1 MTGSGALM
9 EPSLDMDRLSYEI
22 FSILESKFLFG
33 YDDGGGDGGGG
44 KVLPRPSAAAA
55 AASPARAA
63 GRVRV
68 LSIDT
73 GGGTDGL
80 LAAASLA
87 RLESTLKKLSGDL
100 SAHIADFFDVAAGAG
115 AGGLLAALL
124 FTCGPGGRPLFS
136 AAEALDFLAANR
148 HRLLRSRRPILSR
161 IFPNRKGAVRS
172 SDKLLRQV
180 FGEST
185 LRDTLKPLLVP
196 CFDMA
201 TAAPFL
207 FSRADAVESDGY
219 NFLMRQICAATV
231 GNAEMRS
238 VNGKTAIAALDGG
251 LAAGNPAAAAITHVL
266 NNRKEFFAAR
276 MENLLV
282 VSLGNGES
290 AAPPSRSEVARIAG
304 ESASDMVTSSPFL
317 RPSCLIE
324 FQICPFS
331 LSFFLHRTA
340 LTKADLIIQVDQAV
354 SLAFGQARSTSYIR
368 VQATVAA
375 PGKFESSDGSEVLAA
390 AAALLEQKNVES
402 VLFEGRRVSE
412 KTNAEKLEWAAA
424 ELVREHEARKRCPIP
439 VVLLKQGS
447 PRSSS
452 CSLLTSSSSTSPRSN
467 HADLDHRHLHQSH
480 QSSCRERER
489 CALRNCQ

>member
-33 YDDGGGDGGGG
+33 YDDGGGGGGGG
-44 KVLPRPSAAAA
+44 KVLPRPSAAAAA

-100 SAHIADFFDVAAGAG
+100 SAHIADFFDVRPAPAPGASWRRCSSPAGPAAV
-115 AGGLLAALL
+115 
-124 FTCGPGGRPLFS
+124 PLFS

-161 IFPNRKGAVRS
+161 IFPNRKGLSDPRTS
-172 SDKLLRQV
+172 S
-180 FGEST
+180 
-185 LRDTLKPLLVP
+185 
-196 CFDMA
+196 C
-201 TAAPFL
+201 
-207 FSRADAVESDGY
+207 
-219 NFLMRQICAATV
+219 
-231 GNAEMRS
+231 
-238 VNGKTAIAALDGG
+238 TAIAALDGG
-251 LAAGNPAAAAITHVL
+251 LAAANPAAAAITHVL
-266 NNRKEFFAAR
+266 NNRKEFPFAAR

-282 VSLGNGES
+282 VSLGTES
-290 AAPPSRSEVARIAG
+290 RRRRRRGRRSPGSPEKARRIW
-304 ESASDMVTSSPFL
+304 SPL
-317 RPSCLIE
+317 PL
-324 FQICPFS
+324 
-331 LSFFLHRTA
+331 FFALH
-340 LTKADLIIQVDQAV
+340 
-354 SLAFGQARSTSYIR
+354 
-368 VQATVAA
+368 
-375 PGKFESSDGSEVLAA
+375 
-390 AAALLEQKNVES
+390 
-402 VLFEGRRVSE
+402 RVSE

-439 VVLLKQGS
+439 VVLFKQGS

-467 HADLDHRHLHQSH
+467 HADQITATSIRVIRVLVE
-480 QSSCRERER
+480 REREVCFKELSVIHPVPFMTVGSSLSCPLFR
-489 CALRNCQ
+489 RQRRPVGLN